1 MPEKVRYQVLEYL
14 GREYRVRELENEVRL
29 LRMRLEMSLN

>member
-1 MPEKVRYQVLEYL
+1 MPEEVRYQVLEYL